1 MRSLAIFLPLLL
13 VALLIDALLVTLT
26 HGVRIFD
33 PFLVLV
39 VAQAPHG
46 RKTGAIVTG
55 AIAGLVQDMVAS
67 VVFGIHFLSK
77 VVLGYSAS
85 LIAVRLIPG
94 QPLTGLVLL
103 GGGPILEVVV
113 HALAGVLLDQSFN
126 LPTLGTLLL
135 SIVLNVGIG
144 MPALML
150 IDKLA
155 GRRPR
160 QGGHAR
166 GR

>member
-1 MRSLAIFLPLLL
+1 MRSVAVFLPLLL
-13 VALLIDALLVTLT
+13 VALAIDALLVTLT
-26 HGVRIFD
+26 NGARIFD

-46 RKTGAIVTG
+46 RKTGALLTG

-85 LIAVRLIPG
+85 LISVRLIPG

-103 GGGPILEVVV
+103 GGGTILEVVV

-126 LPTLGTLLL
+126 LPSVGTLLL

-144 MPALML
+144 MPALIL

-160 QGGHAR
+160 DR
-166 GR
+166 KSVV